1 MCVFSLLFFL
11 TYTYLSPSQ
20 QSHHYRQPYVNE
32 IAMAETEEGYSNIQ
46 NGTSSKNS
54 NVIDLL
60 TVFTKRSIS
69 DTWSGL
75 DSISRKWKNFLYL
88 NKSILQFFQTK
99 GKILHWFQCPK
110 GAYYFSAPKWKLRQV
125 FRKYDLD

>member
-32 IAMAETEEGYSNIQ
+32 IAVAETEEGYSNIQ

-75 DSISRKWKNFLYL
+75 DSISRKWKNLLYL
-88 NKSILQFFQTK
+88 NKSICNFFKQKEKYYTD
-99 GKILHWFQCPK
+99 FNAPK
-110 GAYYFSAPKWKLRQV
+110 GRIILVHQNENWDKFSENTI
-125 FRKYDLD
+125 